1 MNKLYQRINWQNY
14 PSDSTPLNESNLNKM
29 DAAVDGIDDRV
40 VTLDVAKLPVATANT
55 MVKDVTFNETTGVF
69 TITKL
74 NGTKVTVNTALEKI
88 ATNFRFDHSTQKLI
102 LTLIDGTTQEVD
114 LSALLTQ
121 YEFKDSDTI
130 AFTIDTS

>member
-40 VTLDVAKLPVATANT
+40 VTLDVTKLPVSTANT
-55 MVKDVTFNETTGVF
+55 MVKDVTFNESTGVF

-88 ATNFRFDHSTQKLI
+88 ATNFRYDHSTQKLI
-102 LTLIDGTTQEVD
+102 LTLIDR
-114 LSALLTQ
+114 
-121 YEFKDSDTI
+121 TI
-130 AFTIDTS
+130 HNTCFNFSR